1 MRHKWKGQ
9 GILPMVEENKDPK
22 ISSLNF
28 AQAPV
33 ASVQCYCHSFLHV
46 PQQTFFA
53 AQPKLL
59 LRSSQLHYST
69 SHLSMSPAAEVS
81 RQREKK
87 NVSASRCLETLMFE

>member
-1 MRHKWKGQ
+1 MEGGQ

-33 ASVQCYCHSFLHV
+33 ASVQYYCRSFLHV
-46 PQQTFFA
+46 PRQTFFV

-69 SHLSMSPAAEVS
+69 FLLSMSLAAEVS
-81 RQREKK
+81 RKRENK
-87 NVSASRCLETLMFE
+87 NVSASRCLETHMSQNQN